1 MVTYA
6 YAQENGFLTRCVKRL
21 NALTFP
27 LFMRLSTTVGR
38 FGGEEEIEIEFD
50 FDTEER
56 TLLEMGESAM
66 EWGRDNQGGFLKCS
80 VK

>member
-1 MVTYA
+1 M
-6 YAQENGFLTRCVKRL
+6 KRL
-21 NALTFP
+21 NAFTFP
-27 LFMRLSTTVGR
+27 LLMHLSTTIGR